1 MEATQV
7 KTEEAVQAPGKKE
20 PPKLKVPKKKKKW
33 LKRLIIAVVVLA
45 AIFLIFI
52 RPMMSAG
59 QQFVAG
65 TYLPE
70 TAQRQDLRISV
81 SSTGTITPID
91 SYKVSALVNG
101 EIVEAPFEEG
111 DWVEKGALLYRF
123 DAEDAQNAVQQAQL
137 SVAQAELGYRTA
149 QESVNPYSTASGIVQ
164 KLYVSVGDPVAVGDP
179 IADVGDNTTMTVE
192 IPFHSADAAGLYV
205 GQTGTLTI
213 EGTMET
219 VTGTIES
226 ISGADEVLSLIHI

>member
-1 MEATQV
+1 M
-7 KTEEAVQAPGKKE
+7 
-20 PPKLKVPKKKKKW
+20 PKKKKKW

-91 SYKVSALVNG
+91 SYKVSALVNR
-101 EIVEAPFEEG
+101 G
-111 DWVEKGALLYRF
+111 DRG
-123 DAEDAQNAVQQAQL
+123 
-137 SVAQAELGYRTA
+137 G
-149 QESVNPYSTASGIVQ
+149 
-164 KLYVSVGDPVAVGDP
+164 
-179 IADVGDNTTMTVE
+179 
-192 IPFHSADAAGLYV
+192 
-205 GQTGTLTI
+205 
-213 EGTMET
+213 
-219 VTGTIES
+219 
-226 ISGADEVLSLIHI
+226 SL

>member
-70 TAQRQDLRISV
+70 TAQRQDRDHHAHRLLQGLRP
-81 SSTGTITPID
+81 GQR
-91 SYKVSALVNG
+91 
-101 EIVEAPFEEG
+101 G
-111 DWVEKGALLYRF
+111 DRG
-123 DAEDAQNAVQQAQL
+123 
-137 SVAQAELGYRTA
+137 G
-149 QESVNPYSTASGIVQ
+149 
-164 KLYVSVGDPVAVGDP
+164 
-179 IADVGDNTTMTVE
+179 
-192 IPFHSADAAGLYV
+192 
-205 GQTGTLTI
+205 
-213 EGTMET
+213 
-219 VTGTIES
+219 
-226 ISGADEVLSLIHI
+226 SL

>member
-70 TAQRQDLRISV
+70 
-81 SSTGTITPID
+81 
-91 SYKVSALVNG
+91 
-101 EIVEAPFEEG
+101 IVDARFVVG
-111 DWVEKGALLYRF
+111 VWVEKGALL
-123 DAEDAQNAVQQAQL
+123 
-137 SVAQAELGYRTA
+137 
-149 QESVNPYSTASGIVQ
+149 
-164 KLYVSVGDPVAVGDP
+164 
-179 IADVGDNTTMTVE
+179 
-192 IPFHSADAAGLYV
+192 
-205 GQTGTLTI
+205 
-213 EGTMET
+213 
-219 VTGTIES
+219 
-226 ISGADEVLSLIHI
+226 

>member
-1 MEATQV
+1 M
-7 KTEEAVQAPGKKE
+7 
-20 PPKLKVPKKKKKW
+20 
-33 LKRLIIAVVVLA
+33 VVLA

-111 DWVEKGALLYRF
+111 DWVEKGALLY
-123 DAEDAQNAVQQAQL
+123 
-137 SVAQAELGYRTA
+137 
-149 QESVNPYSTASGIVQ
+149 
-164 KLYVSVGDPVAVGDP
+164 
-179 IADVGDNTTMTVE
+179 
-192 IPFHSADAAGLYV
+192 PF
-205 GQTGTLTI
+205 
-213 EGTMET
+213 
-219 VTGTIES
+219 
-226 ISGADEVLSLIHI
+226 

>member
-137 SVAQAELGYRTA
+137 SVAQAELG
-149 QESVNPYSTASGIVQ
+149 
-164 KLYVSVGDPVAVGDP
+164 
-179 IADVGDNTTMTVE
+179 
-192 IPFHSADAAGLYV
+192 
-205 GQTGTLTI
+205 
-213 EGTMET
+213 
-219 VTGTIES
+219 
-226 ISGADEVLSLIHI
+226 

>member
-1 MEATQV
+1 M
-7 KTEEAVQAPGKKE
+7 
-20 PPKLKVPKKKKKW
+20 
-33 LKRLIIAVVVLA
+33 VVLA

-149 QESVNPYSTASGIVQ
+149 QESVNPTPLPAASCRSSMSAWATRWRWATPSRTWG
-164 KLYVSVGDPVAVGDP
+164 
-179 IADVGDNTTMTVE
+179 TT
-192 IPFHSADAAGLYV
+192 PP
-205 GQTGTLTI
+205 
-213 EGTMET
+213 
-219 VTGTIES
+219 
-226 ISGADEVLSLIHI
+226 

>member
-1 MEATQV
+1 M
-7 KTEEAVQAPGKKE
+7 
-20 PPKLKVPKKKKKW
+20 PKKKKKW

-101 EIVEAPFEEG
+101 EIVEAPLRR
-111 DWVEKGALLYRF
+111 A
-123 DAEDAQNAVQQAQL
+123 
-137 SVAQAELGYRTA
+137 
-149 QESVNPYSTASGIVQ
+149 
-164 KLYVSVGDPVAVGDP
+164 
-179 IADVGDNTTMTVE
+179 
-192 IPFHSADAAGLYV
+192 
-205 GQTGTLTI
+205 TG
-213 EGTMET
+213 
-219 VTGTIES
+219 
-226 ISGADEVLSLIHI
+226 

>member
-81 SSTGTITPID
+81 SSTGDHHAHRLLQGLRP
-91 SYKVSALVNG
+91 G
-101 EIVEAPFEEG
+101 QRG
-111 DWVEKGALLYRF
+111 DRG
-123 DAEDAQNAVQQAQL
+123 
-137 SVAQAELGYRTA
+137 G
-149 QESVNPYSTASGIVQ
+149 
-164 KLYVSVGDPVAVGDP
+164 
-179 IADVGDNTTMTVE
+179 
-192 IPFHSADAAGLYV
+192 
-205 GQTGTLTI
+205 
-213 EGTMET
+213 
-219 VTGTIES
+219 
-226 ISGADEVLSLIHI
+226 SL